1 MAGSLLPL
9 GSVGA
14 GEACDLLFLR
24 SNPMIPHHLPL
35 GFRRK
40 PAYPPPHICEPTP
53 RTDKAD
59 HFLTK
64 SHSRPQEPDVRFE
77 GW

>member
-1 MAGSLLPL
+1 MARELAP
-9 GSVGA
+9 A
-14 GEACDLLFLR
+14 GLR
-24 SNPMIPHHLPL
+24 SSPPAFLLTPPNPMIQNTT
-35 GFRRK
+35 
-40 PAYPPPHICEPTP
+40 YPWNSPQNPRTLRPTFARPTP